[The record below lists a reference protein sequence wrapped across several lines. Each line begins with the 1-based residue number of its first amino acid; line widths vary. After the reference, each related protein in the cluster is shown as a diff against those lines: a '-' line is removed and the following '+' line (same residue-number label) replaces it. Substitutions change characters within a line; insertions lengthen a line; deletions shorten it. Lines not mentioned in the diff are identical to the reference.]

1 MFAKKVQE
9 CQQSPVCCTTFPK
22 YNTRLPELI
31 FTLYT
36 AFSSR
41 FLMTLMIPSFVYGS
55 SCHSKELKEGK
66 RKRSRR
72 CRSLLEREKVN
83 SKAARLFTQMARAS
97 CRAIDPRPPL
107 RQVLGFADVTYP
119 TYPDGSASAQ
129 RLPIRGLPISGS
141 AACFLRHQNALTHA
155 SFEQPSAAP

>member
-1 MFAKKVQE
+1 
-9 CQQSPVCCTTFPK
+9 
-22 YNTRLPELI
+22 
-31 FTLYT
+31 
-36 AFSSR
+36 
-41 FLMTLMIPSFVYGS
+41 
-55 SCHSKELKEGK
+55 
-66 RKRSRR
+66 
-72 CRSLLEREKVN
+72 
-83 SKAARLFTQMARAS
+83 MARAS

-155 SFEQPSAAP
+155 REFRTQRRALNFGGTLRRWTRGGELDQRLSSRQTHCSHSQVHLSPSTSSRFSRLSSSPSFTASDTFQKRCASEEKSASELLLSFRTFIHLLSQNID